1 MQKRIFKWH
10 AVSTS
15 PETTREHSVAIHLFP
30 FLGSRFLR
38 IACESRGSLPG
49 SPHMRCMS
57 RTFRILAMTLVHP
70 RNAHS
75 RLGINTSAPV
85 GTLSLHF
92 QVAEFADWA
101 GSSDTRQGPEAGKQ
115 KTAQNTREWDLL
127 VGLRSFQHRT
137 EEIRKGL
144 KTSLFHEF
152 WCWGLNTRPC
162 ICESEYLATQLFP
175 WQWIFC
181 VLN

>member
-1 MQKRIFKWH
+1 MTCSFNFPRNNQGAFCCH
-10 AVSTS
+10 SSVS
-15 PETTREHSVAIHLFP
+15 
-30 FLGSRFLR
+30 FLGKQIS
-38 IACESRGSLPG
+38 SNSLWKPWV
-49 SPHMRCMS
+49 SPRKSTHVLYVAYFQNSSDDSSPSQKCPQQ
-57 RTFRILAMTLVHP
+57 AG
-70 RNAHS
+70 N
-75 RLGINTSAPV
+75 NTSAPV